1 MFYDPLMMIILIF
14 SMILSFG
21 ASTMLKRRFRKF
33 SKVRIPYSG
42 KEIAERML
50 QAHGISDVAVIS
62 TPGSLTDHY
71 NPMKK
76 TVNLSE
82 AVYDEANIAAAAVAA
97 HEVGHA
103 VQHAQAYR
111 WLTMRSKLVP
121 MVSLSSSLVQW
132 VLLLGVILAAQG
144 SPTVLLVGI
153 VMFALTTLF
162 AFITLPV
169 EFDASKR
176 AIAWIGGSGLV
187 PQDQTSMAS
196 NALKWA
202 ASTYVVAALASLA
215 QLLYYVM
222 RYMGSSRD

>member
-1 MFYDPLMMIILIF
+1 MMIILIF